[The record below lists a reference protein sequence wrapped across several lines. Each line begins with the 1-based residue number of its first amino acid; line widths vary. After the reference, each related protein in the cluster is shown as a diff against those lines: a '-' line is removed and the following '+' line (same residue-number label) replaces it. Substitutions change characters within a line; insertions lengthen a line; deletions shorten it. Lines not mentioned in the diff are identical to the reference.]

1 MAWVDQK
8 NGLVADTVYC
18 DNELVAK
25 DVAFKLPEITF
36 ATAESQAMGAME
48 TPLIGLVEAMEAT
61 FTKIGIDLGLVKAS
75 TPEKHNYE
83 IRYVQNNISGDGAS
97 APVWCKAFITGVPK
111 GVPAVEGEVGSGSEH
126 EIALAVYRYQL
137 YVNGEELICVD
148 KLNSICRINGKDY
161 FSEIAKHL

>member
-48 TPLIGLVEAMEAT
+48 TPLPGLVEAMEST
-61 FTKIGIDLGLVKAS
+61 FTKIGTDLGLVKAA
-75 TPEKHNYE
+75 TPEKHNFE
-83 IRYVQNNISGDGAS
+83 IRFVHNSIAGDGTS
-97 APVWCKAFITGVPK
+97 TPEGCKAFITGVPK
-111 GVPAVEGEVGSGSEH
+111 GIPAVEGEVGSGSEH
-126 EIALAVYRYQL
+126 EIAIAVYRYQL
-137 YVNGEELICVD
+137 YVNGEELLCID

>member
-61 FTKIGIDLGLVKAS
+61 FTKIGTDLGLVKAS
-75 TPEKHNYE
+75 TPESTTTK
-83 IRYVQNNISGDGAS
+83 S
-97 APVWCKAFITGVPK
+97 ATSRTTYPATAHLHPWGVRR
-111 GVPAVEGEVGSGSEH
+111 
-126 EIALAVYRYQL
+126 L
-137 YVNGEELICVD
+137 
-148 KLNSICRINGKDY
+148 
-161 FSEIAKHL
+161 

>member
-25 DVAFKLPEITF
+25 DVAFKLPEIAF

-48 TPLIGLVEAMEAT
+48 TPLI
-61 FTKIGIDLGLVKAS
+61 GLVKAS

-97 APVWCKAFITGVPK
+97 APVGCKAFITGVPK

-137 YVNGEELICVD
+137 YVNGEELLCVD

>member
-61 FTKIGIDLGLVKAS
+61 FTKIGTDLGLVKAS

-83 IRYVQNNISGDGAS
+83 IRYVQNNISGEG
-97 APVWCKAFITGVPK
+97 G
-111 GVPAVEGEVGSGSEH
+111 PAVEGEVGSGSEH

-137 YVNGEELICVD
+137 YVNGEELLCVD